1 MALMCFFVSSGW
13 AAGDVSLSAYI
24 QSSLTHSKF
33 KDHVSPLGA
42 VMAFLYTTYIVVYAC
57 LSYGLGKVIDK
68 YVSQKEPQTF
78 LFYIA
83 GVMMSIACVFIFLST
98 FIPKGA
104 FKLNPSMEDLG
115 VDHKEEKD
123 EGAEGKNTEDKD
135 TEENGNILDTIAVNL
150 A

>member
-33 KDHVSPLGA
+33 KDQVSPLGA
-42 VMAFLYTTYIVVYAC
+42 VMAFLYTTYIVCYAC
-57 LSYGLGKVIDK
+57 LSFGLGKVIDK

-83 GVMMSIACVFIFLST
+83 GVMMTISCILIFLNT

-104 FKLNPSMEDLG
+104 CKLNPTMEDLG
-115 VDHKEEKD
+115 VTYKEEKD
-123 EGAEGKNTEDKD
+123 DVAKNTADKED
-135 TEENGNILDTIAVNL
+135 TEENANILDTIAVNL